1 VMDSLASS
9 SSGFVSLTKTAGRLN
24 FSCSTIVRC
33 ILSVAIVATMARKRS
48 PKAPSPKQAAKRWTW
63 KKDKDMV
70 VSTLARGTRPIDLV
84 SKSKRA
90 HLLVSFTA
98 QTPVERL
105 QLLFHARAKAH
116 ARRADLCAKEGPRYH
131 GQCRRY
137 NGLCATRGCSGSRVA
152 QGQGHGLNS
161 LQEVLDMAALDKA
174 RYNQEMHK
182 WLATRGGSTAEPER
196 DRVATTDGLVH
207 VTDEESLGDN
217 ESHTTLDVPVTTSED
232 FLGGITPFAESGLPH
247 EFVHSSFGRSDF
259 TEGIALEDAETSF
272 SQIATGSFGDPS
284 FLPSEIS
291 IGRLS
296 TEDNEYKSSTW
307 KSHCH
312 FGKPELTD
320 SDGGGG
326 RDLDYEP
333 LDLVTTASALQNWPD
348 VSRLLTL

>member
-1 VMDSLASS
+1 LRIFLYPSQP
-9 SSGFVSLTKTAGRLN
+9 KRP
-24 FSCSTIVRC
+24 
-33 ILSVAIVATMARKRS
+33 LSAYNYFFMQERKRMLDARTYAQ
-48 PKAPSPKQAAKRWTW
+48 KKDHDIVVDAAVVTGFAPLAVAVAAKWRKVKATDLIRW
-63 KKDKDMV
+63 
-70 VSTLARGTRPIDLV
+70 
-84 SKSKRA
+84 
-90 HLLVSFTA
+90 
-98 QTPVERL
+98 
-105 QLLFHARAKAH
+105 
-116 ARRADLCAKEGPRYH
+116 
-131 GQCRRY
+131 
-137 NGLCATRGCSGSRVA
+137 
-152 QGQGHGLNS
+152 
-161 LQEVLDMAALDKA
+161 QEVLDMAALDKA

-182 WLATRGGSTAEPER
+182 WLATRGGSAAEAER
-196 DRVATTDGLVH
+196 DRVATIDGLVH

-259 TEGIALEDAETSF
+259 TEGIALEDASF
-272 SQIATGSFGDPS
+272 SQTATGSFGDPS

-320 SDGGGG
+320 SGGGGG

-348 VSRLLTL
+348 VGRFLTL